1 VEFGL
6 RDSGETIA
14 DAKAFVLVGV
24 MTPKKRVVHD
34 GGKTTDST
42 VILLKNFSFNV

>member
-1 VEFGL
+1 VEFRL

-14 DAKAFVLVGV
+14 DAKAFMLVGV

-42 VILLKNFSFNV
+42 VISLKNFLFNL